1 MRQYIST
8 FLGLIFLNLFL
19 TCEFSWVQNKKVT
32 ERLLHV
38 WDDMKQG
45 FAYWEKL
52 PKLKRPPSKSYET
65 MKKAIGDLFIV
76 SKLHFF
82 TYVSGLVE
90 PFLTLFQT
98 DKPMIP
104 FVYIS
109 IKDLVLK
116 LLEIIV
122 KPIVL
127 KSCSNGNKL
136 KTIDLTK

>member
-8 FLGLIFLNLFL
+8 FLGSIFLNLFL

-90 PFLTLFQT
+90 PFITLFQT
-98 DKPMIP
+98 DKPGIP
-104 FVYIS
+104 FMYLS
-109 IKDLVLK
+109 LKDLVLK

>member
-8 FLGLIFLNLFL
+8 FLGSIFLNLFL

-38 WDDMKQG
+38 WDYMKQG

-116 LLEIIV
+116 LLEIIF

>member
-8 FLGLIFLNLFL
+8 FLGSIFLNLFL
-19 TCEFSWVQNKKVT
+19 TCEFSWVQNKQVT

-116 LLEIIV
+116 LLEIIF